1 MLFTS
6 AAPTEVLFS
15 EKWEL
20 GGSSFNASWSAGFLA
35 AEFEASFLHSSCDWM
50 VIPFQHVDSIPVF
63 YYCRTM
69 DFDGYDML

>member
-35 AEFEASFLHSSCDWM
+35 AEFEASDARAAATGW
-50 VIPFQHVDSIPVF
+50 
-63 YYCRTM
+63 
-69 DFDGYDML
+69 